1 MTIAQSSRSNV
12 PAAADT
18 GESGFSPIP
27 TRVRNVPPLIIGEV
41 DQQQRQQIVERLQG
55 IEVSVAKTHR
65 TVAEAYLSQGMYSAA
80 LAHLQAAAKFAPDDL
95 EYQNQLGFVA
105 YVEGDDEGA
114 LLAFERVLAGQPDHG
129 DALFNMGMV
138 LFGRGEHERAEECF
152 RRSLQSNP
160 HDAEAWN
167 NRGVC
172 LHQVQRGQ
180 EARSCFQQAL
190 QIDPANEDARAN
202 LTALQG

>member
-1 MTIAQSSRSNV
+1 MTTTQTSRSNV
-12 PAAADT
+12 PAAANT
-18 GESGFSPIP
+18 GESGFRQIP
-27 TRVRNVPPLIIGEV
+27 TRINNVPPLIIDAADE
-41 DQQQRQQIVERLQG
+41 QLREQIVDRLQG
-55 IEVSVAKTHR
+55 VEVAVARTHR
-65 TVAEAYLSQGMYSAA
+65 TIAEAYLSQGMYGAA
-80 LAHLQAAAKFAPDDL
+80 LVHLQAAARFAPEDL

-105 YVEGDDEGA
+105 YVEGNDDAA

-138 LFGRGEHERAEECF
+138 LFGRGEHEQAEECF

-160 HDAEAWN
+160 HDAETWN

-172 LHQVQRGQ
+172 LYQMTRPQ
-180 EARSCFQQAL
+180 EARACFQQAL

-202 LTALQG
+202 LTAL